1 MQEKFMCL
9 KKKKKKTYS
18 GSFETAS
25 IGYMRKV

>member
-9 KKKKKKTYS
+9 KKKKKTYS